1 MSIWLI
7 LLAVVVVGGAFWFLN
22 RKGSNSAET
31 TVNEVK
37 EEVKQALD
45 VNHDGKVNVE
55 DAKAAVEVV
64 KTKTKAAAGK
74 AKTAVKAASAKA
86 KSTSKTKK

>member
-1 MSIWLI
+1 MS
-7 LLAVVVVGGAFWFLN
+7 VD
-22 RKGSNSAET
+22 

-45 VNHDGKVNVE
+45 VNHDGKVTVE